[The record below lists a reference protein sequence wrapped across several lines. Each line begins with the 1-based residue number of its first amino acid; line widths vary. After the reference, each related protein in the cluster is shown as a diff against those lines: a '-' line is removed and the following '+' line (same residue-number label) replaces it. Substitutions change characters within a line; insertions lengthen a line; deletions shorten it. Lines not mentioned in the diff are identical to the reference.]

1 MDALPFYVLDLHFL
15 GTPRAIAVYLVPHRE
30 GALLI
35 ESGPGST
42 VAALERG
49 LAAHGY
55 TLDQITDVLLTH
67 IHLDHA
73 GAAGHLARRGARVH
87 VHPIGAPHM
96 IAPERLLTSARR
108 IYGDQMDALW
118 GEFLPVPEA
127 QVNIPQDGQ
136 PLRIG
141 EHTFVPLDTPGHAR
155 HHFAYWWPEQGVLF
169 TGDVGGVRLPGVRHM
184 RLPMPPPEFHLEQW
198 RTSLQRLREVDA
210 RTIVPTHFGPFD
222 DVAWH
227 LDRLE
232 ALLDDIEALLTRVM
246 PTQPDEPTMR
256 DILAQWVAE
265 WNRRD
270 GVDEAL
276 HRAYE
281 AANPTWMS
289 AAGVLRYWRKFR
301 AAD

>member
-1 MDALPFYVLDLHFL
+1 MTRPFHTLDLNFL
-15 GTPRAIAVYLVPHRE
+15 GTPQAIAVYLVPHRE

-198 RTSLQRLREVDA
+198 RASLQRLREVDA
-210 RTIVPTHFGPFD
+210 RVIVPTHFGPFD

-232 ALLDDIEALLTRVM
+232 ALLDDIEALLSRVM
-246 PTQPDEPTMR
+246 PAQPDEPTMR
-256 DILAQWVAE
+256 EVLAQWVAE

-301 AAD
+301 AAA

>member
-1 MDALPFYVLDLHFL
+1 MPQPFHVLDMRFL
-15 GTPRAIAVYLVPHRE
+15 GTPQAIAVYLVPHRR

-42 VAALERG
+42 VDALRGG

-55 TLDQITDVLLTH
+55 TPDDITDVLLTH

-73 GAAGHLARRGARVH
+73 GAAGWLARHGARIH

-108 IYGDQMDALW
+108 IYGDEMDRLW
-118 GEFLPVPEA
+118 GEFLAVPEA
-127 QVNIPQDGQ
+127 QIHIPQDGE
-136 PLRIG
+136 PLRIE

-198 RTSLQRLREVDA
+198 RASLARLREVGA

-222 DVAWH
+222 DVDWH
-227 LDRLE
+227 LNRLA
-232 ALLDDIEALLTRVM
+232 ALLDDVEALLSRVM
-246 PTQPDEPTMR
+246 PQQPDEPTMR
-256 DILAQWVAE
+256 GILDAWVAE

-270 GVDEAL
+270 GVDDAL

-301 AAD
+301 TG